1 MGKVIDTTNIP
12 TPYEILTQTPKN
24 MVRNNY
30 YLRELQEKVW
40 ADWEYR
46 PNRVDV
52 EQEKT
57 IGADDYFPLEVVIQ
71 NIRNDKGE
79 KVSDDYKKLVFRD
92 IHYHVRLGTKFR
104 FSFAFDLE
112 EPNEDK
118 NVWLV
123 TNRDSTTPTA
133 SVVITRCNGTL
144 GSIYIDANGKSHYH
158 YEPCI
163 FTTDLKS
170 VNFYYSNKIVTQES
184 RFAIVVQHNQ
194 YTRDYFV
201 NQRFII
207 GYDKVYKV
215 KALDKFNALSTYNPE
230 DVDTV
235 VLYVE
240 IDEQKAQDDFVN
252 RIAFNK
258 DDDPK
263 VEEEPVEGDYHLEII
278 EPTPLP
284 QELFSQPIQFHVGVF
299 NGETETNIPVT
310 VVPTLALT
318 ENPDNYFELVQ
329 IDSNTFTLRRRKV
342 YTRGDLVVKIEA
354 SIESISETKTLTKE
368 FQLSLRGWE

>member
-1 MGKVIDTTNIP
+1 MGKIIDTTNMP
-12 TPYEILTQTPKN
+12 TSYEIITKTPKN
-24 MVRNNY
+24 MTKDNY
-30 YLRELQEKVW
+30 FLRELQEKVW

-112 EPNEDK
+112 EPDEDK

-123 TNRDSTTPTA
+123 TNRDSTSPTA

-144 GSIYIDANGKSHYH
+144 GSVYLDKNGKSYYH

-170 VNFYYSNKIVTQES
+170 VNFHYSNEIVTQES
-184 RFAIVVQHNQ
+184 QFAIVVQHNQ
-194 YTRDYFV
+194 YTRDYYV
-201 NQRFII
+201 NQRFIV

-215 KALDKFNALSTYNPE
+215 KALDKFNTLTTYKPE
-230 DVDTV
+230 DVDV
-235 VLYVE
+235 VILYVE
-240 IDEQKAQDDFVN
+240 IDEKKAQDDFVN

-263 VEEEPVEGDYHLEII
+263 VDEPVVIEDYSLEIT
-278 EPTPLP
+278 EPVPIP
-284 QELFSQPIQFHVGVF
+284 AELFSTPIQFHVGVF
-299 NGETETNIPVT
+299 NGGIETDIPVQVT
-310 VVPTLALT
+310 TTLNLAT
-318 ENPDNYFELVQ
+318 NPENYFELVQ
-329 IDSNTFTLRRRKV
+329 IDNNTFTLRRRKM
-342 YTRGDLVVKIEA
+342 YTRGDLVVRLEA
-354 SIESISETKTLTKE
+354 SIESTLEAQVLAKE
-368 FQLSLRGWE
+368 FTLSLRGWE